1 MIHGDLSA
9 KEKKTDGVTTVSWL
23 ILVTLKTNAN
33 YLKMVWEKPD
43 KQFGGNLTLQL
54 ENIS

>member
-1 MIHGDLSA
+1 MHGDLSA

>member
-1 MIHGDLSA
+1 MSFNYNYNQIVNGDLSA

-33 YLKMVWEKPD
+33 YLKMV
-43 KQFGGNLTLQL
+43 
-54 ENIS
+54 